1 MTVSSATLV
10 FHDNLSMISPLNSPI
25 LIVDDSPTNA
35 AALLMMLEQSGFE
48 VVVASSGESALD
60 LVAEI
65 SPSLILLDVMLP
77 KMDGF
82 ELCRHLKATTTTQE
96 IPIIFMTSL
105 SRTEDKVKGLSLGAV
120 DYITKPLQK
129 EEIIARVNV
138 HLNLRNL
145 NKQLAEKTSE
155 LTVAL
160 HQLQQSQ
167 LHLVQSE
174 KNSALG
180 ELVAG
185 VAHEINNPVGCI
197 NANAIYAS
205 TYFREFIAH
214 LQLYQ
219 QKASYEQ
226 IASHAEK
233 IDLDF
238 LIDDLPSVLN
248 SLHESATRIKDISE
262 SLRIFSR
269 RDTDKKIDFDLHQ
282 GIESTLL
289 ILKHRLK
296 CDSRKSDIEVIKKY
310 ANIPYLRCF
319 PGALNQVF
327 MNLLANA
334 IDSLRDYAEH
344 FSGSHTPKIQIQTE
358 LNHHNQAVISI
369 QDNGIGIPENIQQK
383 IFKYAFTTKP
393 VGKGTGLGL
402 AIAWQI
408 IVEKHGG
415 CLEVDSQF
423 GQGAKF
429 TIKLPL

>member
-1 MTVSSATLV
+1 
-10 FHDNLSMISPLNSPI
+10 MISPLNSPI
-25 LIVDDSPTNA
+25 LIVDNSPTNA
-35 AALLMMLEQSGFE
+35 AALLMMLEQSGFK

-60 LVAEI
+60 LMTEI

-82 ELCRHLKATTTTQE
+82 ELCSHLKAATTTQE

-105 SRTEDKVKGLSLGAV
+105 SRIEDKVRWLSLGAV
-120 DYITKPLQK
+120 DYITKPLHK

-167 LHLVQSE
+167 LHLIQSE

-180 ELVAG
+180 ESVAG
-185 VAHEINNPVGCI
+185 IAHEINNPIGCI

-205 TYFREFIAH
+205 TYFREFIQH
-214 LQLYQ
+214 LRLYQ
-219 QKASYEQ
+219 QKASHEQ
-226 IASHAEK
+226 ITRHAK
-233 IDLDF
+233 GIDLDF
-238 LIDDLPSVLN
+238 LIEDLPSVLN
-248 SLHESATRIKDISE
+248 SLNESAIRIKDISE

-269 RDTDKKIDFDLHQ
+269 RDADTKIDFDLHQ
-282 GIESTLL
+282 GLESTLL
-289 ILKHRLK
+289 ILKHRLI
-296 CDSRKSDIEVIKKY
+296 SAHRKSDIEIIKNY
-310 ANIPYLRCF
+310 GELPMIRCF

-334 IDSLRDYAEH
+334 IDSVRENAKLI
-344 FSGSHTPKIQIQTE
+344 SGCQTPQIHIHTD
-358 LNHHNQAVISI
+358 LNLTDNHAIISI
-369 QDNGIGIPENIQQK
+369 QDNGVGIPENIQQK

-402 AIAWQI
+402 AIARQI
-408 IVEKHGG
+408 VVEKHGG
-415 CLEVDSQF
+415 TLEVDSRL

-429 TIKLPL
+429 TIKLPFSQK

>member
-1 MTVSSATLV
+1 
-10 FHDNLSMISPLNSPI
+10 MISPLNNPI

-35 AALLMMLEQSGFE
+35 AALLMMLEQSGFK

-60 LVAEI
+60 LVTEV
-65 SPSLILLDVMLP
+65 SPSLILLDVVLP

-82 ELCRHLKATTTTQE
+82 ELCSHLKAATTTQE

-120 DYITKPLQK
+120 DYITKPLHK
-129 EEIIARVNV
+129 EEIIARVNI

-155 LTVAL
+155 LTLTL
-160 HQLQQSQ
+160 HQLQESQ
-167 LHLVQSE
+167 LHLIQSE

-180 ELVAG
+180 ELVSG

-205 TYFREFIAH
+205 TYFREFIQH
-214 LQLYQ
+214 LRLYQ
-219 QKASYEQ
+219 QKAS
-226 IASHAEK
+226 HAEIANHAEE

-238 LIDDLPSVLN
+238 LIDDLPSVLT
-248 SLHESATRIKDISE
+248 SLHESAIRIKDISE

-269 RDTDKKIDFDLHQ
+269 RDAENKIDFDLHQ
-282 GIESTLL
+282 GLESTLL

-296 CDSRKSDIEVIKKY
+296 SENRKAEIEIIKKY
-310 ANIPYLRCF
+310 GELPTVSCF

-334 IDSLRDYAEH
+334 IDSLHDCAEH
-344 FSGSHTPKIQIQTE
+344 ISGYQTPQIQIYTE
-358 LNHHNQAVISI
+358 LNHHNHAVISI
-369 QDNGIGIPENIQQK
+369 QDNGVGIPENIQQK

-402 AIAWQI
+402 AIARQI

-415 CLEVDSQF
+415 ALEVDSQL

>member
-1 MTVSSATLV
+1 
-10 FHDNLSMISPLNSPI
+10 MISPLNNPI

-35 AALLMMLEQSGFE
+35 AALLMMLEQSGFK

-60 LVAEI
+60 LVTEV
-65 SPSLILLDVMLP
+65 SPSLILLDVVLP

-82 ELCRHLKATTTTQE
+82 ELCSHLKAATTTQE

-120 DYITKPLQK
+120 DYITKPLHK
-129 EEIIARVNV
+129 EEIIARVNI

-155 LTVAL
+155 LTLTL

-167 LHLVQSE
+167 LHLIQSE

-180 ELVAG
+180 ELVSG

-205 TYFREFIAH
+205 TYFREFIQH
-214 LQLYQ
+214 LRLYQ
-219 QKASYEQ
+219 QKAS
-226 IASHAEK
+226 HAEIANHAEE

-238 LIDDLPSVLN
+238 LIDDLPSVLT
-248 SLHESATRIKDISE
+248 SLHESAIRIKDISE

-269 RDTDKKIDFDLHQ
+269 RDAENKIDFDLHQ
-282 GIESTLL
+282 GLESTLL

-296 CDSRKSDIEVIKKY
+296 SENRKAEIEIIKKY
-310 ANIPYLRCF
+310 GELPTVSCF

-334 IDSLRDYAEH
+334 IDSLHDCAEH
-344 FSGSHTPKIQIQTE
+344 ISGYQTPQIQIYTE
-358 LNHHNQAVISI
+358 LNHHNHAVISI
-369 QDNGIGIPENIQQK
+369 QDNGVGIPENIQQK

-402 AIAWQI
+402 AIARQI

-415 CLEVDSQF
+415 ALEVDSQL